1 VERVDVDKVLFIHK
15 RHHHLLQLRLDREQ
29 KPEVNDGK
37 DFGAI

>member
-1 VERVDVDKVLFIHK
+1 VERVDVDKVLLVHK

-37 DFGAI
+37 DFGGI